1 MRAGRT
7 QVAECKGQCSGRS
20 LGGRGFGWIK
30 AQGRGGVMQA
40 GRGGSARSWSFWA
53 LLILLWTVTA
63 AGDENVNTIALGA
76 APQSLALNPTTN
88 IIYVTANNAVSTN
101 PGSVYVVDAVKQTL
115 ITAVTVGISP
125 GTGPNGIAVN
135 GTTNKT
141 YVANYGSGTVSV
153 IDGNN
158 SYAVHSVTVGTAGK
172 PAANIG
178 PDNIAVNQSTD
189 TIYVTNY
196 LDNTV
201 SAIDGATEKVT
212 TVATGTGPRW
222 LAVNPVT
229 NEVYVANQDG
239 TVTVINGASDKTTS
253 IPVGANLSLGQIAV
267 NTQTNKIYVANNT
280 AYATGI
286 AVIDGTTNT
295 VTKTVS
301 CSPSWG
307 VAVNSATNL
316 IYASNYTVGT
326 VTVIDGSSNGTVV
339 LAAPSQPKSIAIN
352 PAINR
357 VYVASY
363 LGSAVTVIDGA
374 SNQIATIAVGSEPA
388 SITVSVN
395 PDLVFVANA
404 GSSSLSVINPNAS
417 FTPAPP
423 TVSITSPANGGTVSG
438 TVAVQASASAGLA
451 LAGVQFSLDGVK
463 LGLMVTSTPY
473 AVSWDTTQSTNGS
486 HTITAVAQDSGG
498 NTASASVTVT
508 VANGTSYF
516 SLSVAPSANS
526 SETIAPGSTA
536 SYLLNLVSGTTFS
549 GTVSLTC
556 SGAPATT
563 VCSISPASPALAAS
577 TTLPVTVT
585 VVTAAAIG
593 QAARPGRLRAPFTFV
608 FALLG
613 PFGFAAWRGNR
624 RRKALWRWVAGG
636 LLALAMLL
644 ASCGGGGSLPVTS
657 FPLIKAAGTASGS
670 YTLTITATSGSV
682 TSTVNLTLTVT

>member
-1 MRAGRT
+1 
-7 QVAECKGQCSGRS
+7 
-20 LGGRGFGWIK
+20 
-30 AQGRGGVMQA
+30 MQA
-40 GRGGSARSWSFWA
+40 GRGRSGRSWPFWA

-76 APQSLALNPTTN
+76 APQSLALNPITN
-88 IIYVTANNAVSTN
+88 IIYAIANNAVSTD
-101 PGSVYVVDAVKQTL
+101 PGSVYVADAVKQTV
-115 ITAVTVGISP
+115 ITVVTVGISP
-125 GTGPNGIAVN
+125 GTGPNGVAVN
-135 GTTNKT
+135 STTNKT

-158 SYAVHSVTVGTAGK
+158 NYAVHPVTVG
-172 PAANIG
+172 NG
-178 PDNIAVNQSTD
+178 PDNIAVNESTD

-196 LDNTV
+196 TDNTV
-201 SAIDGATEKVT
+201 SSIDGATEKVT
-212 TVATGTGPRW
+212 TIATGTGPRW

-239 TVTVINGASDKTTS
+239 TVTVINGASDKATK

-280 AYATGI
+280 PYATGI

-295 VTKTVS
+295 VTNTVA

-307 VAVNSATNL
+307 VAVNSATNM
-316 IYASNYTVGT
+316 IYASNYTAGT

-339 LAAPSQPKSIAIN
+339 LSAPSQPKSIAIDS
-352 PAINR
+352 AINR

-388 SITVSVN
+388 SIGVSVN
-395 PDLVFVANA
+395 PDLVFVANT

-423 TVSITSPANGGTVSG
+423 TVSITSPANGSTVSG
-438 TVAVQASASAGLA
+438 TVTLQASASAGLA
-451 LAGVQFSLDGVK
+451 LAGVQFSLDGAK
-463 LGLMVTSTPY
+463 LGSMVTSAPY

-508 VANGTSYF
+508 VTNGTAYF
-516 SLSVAPSANS
+516 SLSVAPSTNS
-526 SETIAPGSTA
+526 SETIAPGAAA

-549 GTVSLTC
+549 GTVSLAC

-613 PFGFAAWRGNR
+613 PFGFAAWPGNR
-624 RRKALWRWVAGG
+624 RRKALWKWVAGG

-670 YTLTITATSGSV
+670 YTLSITATSGSI